1 MNCFFVRILPAFLL
15 FAAVFTLVVPAQ
27 GQDNMSVSPR
37 PAITVLDSTKEQ
49 DGLLG
54 SVRRV
59 KTETARIELKDG
71 RPVEGPAQL
80 VEVTTYG
87 IKGNRIENTSY
98 PVAGGVAGK
107 EEYKYDERG
116 NITEMTVRDERGS
129 ILSREAYSYEF
140 DKFGNWTKMVT
151 NLVVFENGELKREPV
166 EVTYRTLTYYY
177 DDNIAKIVD
186 EPAKAST
193 PLQRKGRTAPAVPE
207 PASFE
212 VTEQR
217 VLQVDASM
225 AASLRSST
233 ELAGV
238 PPPLLKKLKPEG
250 VESAFTA
257 RKQAEAPAEKFV
269 ETRATETAKAEPR
282 TEPRAESKIEPKA
295 PPTGLSA
302 ENVAA
307 LNLQQAYNLYL
318 AGRSRFDSG
327 DSLGAIDSYLQ
338 SLKIAP
344 ASAEVQLSLGHAYL
358 KLQKNPEAIKA
369 FKESVKLNPNVAE
382 AHYGLGFVNF
392 RLGKFRDA
400 EYSFKKAIGVDAKM
414 AKAHY
419 GLALTHQELGNANGL
434 MEEYR
439 ILESLDKNLAK
450 KLSATFPE
458 FNFSCRLLRGCP

>member
-15 FAAVFTLVVPAQ
+15 FAAIFTLVVPAQ
-27 GQDNMSVSPR
+27 GQDNLSVSPR

-49 DGLLG
+49 DGLVG

-116 NITEMTVRDERGS
+116 NITEMTVRDDRGS

-151 NLVVFENGELKREPV
+151 SLVVFENGELKREPV
-166 EVTYRTLTYYY
+166 EITYRTLTYYY
-177 DDNIAKIVD
+177 DDNIAKMVD
-186 EPAKAST
+186 ELAS
-193 PLQRKGRTAPAVPE
+193 PSVERRKGKTAPAVPQ

-212 VTEQR
+212 VSEQR

-233 ELAGV
+233 EQAGD
-238 PPPLLKKLKPEG
+238 PPPLLKKSKPEG

-257 RKQAEAPAEKFV
+257 RKQTEAPVEKFV
-269 ETRATETAKAEPR
+269 ETRASETAKTERKVEPK
-282 TEPRAESKIEPKA
+282 TEPKIEPKA

-318 AGRSRFDSG
+318 AGRSRFESG

-358 KLQKNPEAIKA
+358 KLQKNYEAVKA

-382 AHYGLGFVNF
+382 AHYGLGFVTF

-400 EYSFKKAIGVDAKM
+400 ENSFKKAIQVDAKL

-419 GLALTHQELGNANGL
+419 GLALTHQELGNSNGL

-439 ILESLDKNLAK
+439 ILESLDKSMAK
-450 KLSATFPE
+450 KLAATFPE

>member
-1 MNCFFVRILPAFLL
+1 MNCFSVRILPAFLL
-15 FAAVFTLVVPAQ
+15 FAAVFMLVVPAH

-37 PAITVLDSTKEQ
+37 PAVTVLDSTKEQ
-49 DGLLG
+49 DGLVG

-59 KTETARIELKDG
+59 KTETAKIELKDG
-71 RPVEGPAQL
+71 RPIEGPAQL

-116 NITEMTVRDERGS
+116 NITEMTVRDDRGS
-129 ILSREAYSYEF
+129 ILSREAYTYEF

-151 NLVVFENGELKREPV
+151 SLVVFENGELKREPV

-177 DDNIAKIVD
+177 DDNIARIVD
-186 EPAKAST
+186 EPAKPSVER
-193 PLQRKGRTAPAVPE
+193 RKEANAPAIPE
-207 PASFE
+207 PVSFK
-212 VTEQR
+212 VSEQR

-225 AASLRSST
+225 AAALSSST
-233 ELAGV
+233 EQAGD
-238 PPPLLKKLKPEG
+238 PPPLLKISKPEG

-257 RKQAEAPAEKFV
+257 RKNTEPEKFV
-269 ETRATETAKAEPR
+269 ATRAPEPAKAEPKVEPK
-282 TEPRAESKIEPKA
+282 TEPKIEPKA

-327 DSLGAIDSYLQ
+327 DALGAVDSYLQ
-338 SLKIAP
+338 SLKLAP
-344 ASAEVQLSLGHAYL
+344 GSAEVQLSLGHAYL
-358 KLQKNPEAIKA
+358 KLQKNPEAVKA
-369 FKESVKLNPNVAE
+369 FKESVKLNPSVAE
-382 AHYGLGFVNF
+382 AHYGLGFVHF

-400 EYSFKKAIGVDAKM
+400 EQSFKKAIAVDAKM

-419 GLALTHQELGNANGL
+419 GLALAHQELGNPNGL
-434 MEEYR
+434 MEQYR
-439 ILESLDKNLAK
+439 ILESLDKSMAK
-450 KLSATFPE
+450 KLAATFPE

>member
-1 MNCFFVRILPAFLL
+1 MNCFSVRILPAFLL
-15 FAAVFTLVVPAQ
+15 FAAVFTLVVPAH
-27 GQDNMSVSPR
+27 GQDNLSVSPR

-49 DGLLG
+49 DGLVG

-59 KTETARIELKDG
+59 KTETAKIELKDG
-71 RPVEGPAQL
+71 RPVEGPTQL

-116 NITEMTVRDERGS
+116 NITEMTIRDDRGA
-129 ILSREAYSYEF
+129 ILSREAYTYDF

-151 NLVVFENGELKREPV
+151 SLVVFENGELKREPV
-166 EVTYRTLTYYY
+166 EVTYRTLTYYF

-186 EPAKAST
+186 EPTKPSVER
-193 PLQRKGRTAPAVPE
+193 RKGRTAPAVPE
-207 PASFE
+207 PARFE
-212 VTEQR
+212 VSEQR

-225 AASLRSST
+225 AAALRSST
-233 ELAGV
+233 EIAGE
-238 PPPLLKKLKPEG
+238 PPPLLKKSKPEG

-257 RKQAEAPAEKFV
+257 RKQREPATEKFV
-269 ETRATETAKAEPR
+269 ETREPEAAKAEPKS
-282 TEPRAESKIEPKA
+282 EPKIEPKA
-295 PPTGLSA
+295 PPTGELSA
-302 ENVAA
+302 ENLAA
-307 LNLQQAYNLYL
+307 LNLQQAYNHYL

-338 SLKIAP
+338 SLKLAP

-358 KLQKNPEAIKA
+358 KLQKNYEAIKA
-369 FKESVKLNPNVAE
+369 FKESVKLNPKVAE
-382 AHYGLGFVNF
+382 AHYGLGFVSF

-400 EYSFKKAIGVDAKM
+400 EHAFKRAIEADTKM

-419 GLALTHQELGNANGL
+419 GLALAYQELGNTGGL
-434 MEEYR
+434 MAEYR

-450 KLSATFPE
+450 KLSATFPQ